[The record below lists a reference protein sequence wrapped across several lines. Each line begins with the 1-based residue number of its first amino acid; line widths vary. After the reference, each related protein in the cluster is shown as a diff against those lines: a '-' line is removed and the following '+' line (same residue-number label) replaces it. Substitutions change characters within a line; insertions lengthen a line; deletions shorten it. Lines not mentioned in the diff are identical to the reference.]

1 MNKIIGAFKADVFRI
16 KGIDKKDVEKK
27 LSQRRIYIYWKI
39 TSKDLMMAGI

>member
-27 LSQRRIYIYWKI
+27 SSQRRIYWKI
-39 TSKDLMMAGI
+39 ISKDLMMAGI

>member
-27 LSQRRIYIYWKI
+27 LSQRRIYWKI